1 MNSTIGKS
9 YLLHNTS
16 LQRVLLAKA
25 HKNAA
30 QLPEFVI
37 HFVRGAHRL
46 HHLLSHGAGEL
57 PAQPMDMR
65 FDRAHRQSHS
75 LRNIL
80 V

>member
-1 MNSTIGKS
+1 M
-9 YLLHNTS
+9 LLS
-16 LQRVLLAKA
+16 KP

-46 HHLLSHGAGEL
+46 HHFLSYGAGEL
-57 PAQPMDMR
+57 PAQPMNVR

-75 LRNIL
+75 LRGIL
-80 V
+80 I